1 MSEATSDVTLD
12 AASFRDPSGAIFTHN
27 DKLYRSV
34 DAKYKEHYDALMDG
48 LYQELIDENL
58 LIEHKEV
65 ALVSGLPKSTYKVIQ
80 PTYIPFISY
89 PYEWSFSQLQDAA
102 LLTLKVQR
110 IAMKHGM
117 NLKDASAY
125 NVQFLNG
132 QPIFIDSLSFET
144 YKPVPWVAYK
154 QFCQHFLAPLALMCH
169 TDLRLQDLLQTN
181 IDGIPLDL
189 ASTLLPTKTKLQP
202 GLLMHIHLHGRS
214 QVSHASDGA
223 VAAQGKQPKLST
235 TMSSQALLGLIG
247 SLEGA
252 VKKLKPK
259 GQQTEWASYYVN
271 NNNYVDT
278 AMKHKQELVRQ
289 FVQKLKAKT
298 AVDVGANTGLF
309 SMIAADEGA
318 YTLALDIDP
327 LATEGLYRHLN
338 REGDV
343 RQERILPLVN
353 DFTQPSPA
361 LGWNNQERKAILDR
375 ISVDAV
381 LALAVVHHLAIP
393 SNIPLVKI
401 AEVFAQISKKGLIVE
416 FIPKE
421 DSQVKILLAT
431 REDIFTDY
439 TKTGFEAAFSQ
450 YFKIKQVE
458 PIKKSK
464 RFLYL
469 MEKK

>member
-1 MSEATSDVTLD
+1 MSQTTSTVSLD
-12 AASFRDPSGAIFTHN
+12 AASFRDPSGAIFTHQG
-27 DKLYRSV
+27 KLYRTV
-34 DAKYKEHYDALMDG
+34 NARYQDHYDQLMDG
-48 LYQELIDENL
+48 LYQELVDEGL
-58 LIEHKEV
+58 LIAHKEV
-65 ALVSGLPKSTYKVIQ
+65 SATDGLPQTAYKVIQ
-80 PTYIPFISY
+80 PTVVPFISY

-102 LLTLKVQR
+102 LLTLKIQR

-117 NLKDASAY
+117 SLKDASAY

-132 QPIFIDSLSFET
+132 QPIFIDTLSFEA
-144 YKPVPWVAYK
+144 YKNVPWVAYK

-223 VAAQGKQPKLST
+223 VAAQGQAPKT
-235 TMSSQALLGLIG
+235 TAAMSSQALLGLIG

-252 VKKLKPK
+252 VTKLKPK

-271 NNNYVDT
+271 NNNYVDA
-278 AMKHKQELVRQ
+278 AMKHKQELVRGY
-289 FVQKLKAKT
+289 VQKLKAKT
-298 AVDVGANTGLF
+298 ALDVGANTGLF

-318 YTLALDIDP
+318 FTLAMDIDP

-343 RQERILPLVN
+343 RQERILPLVV
-353 DFTQPSPA
+353 DITQPSPA
-361 LGWNNQERKAILDR
+361 LGWNNQERTSILDR
-375 ISVDAV
+375 TSVDVV

-393 SNIPLVKI
+393 NNIPLDMI
-401 AEVFAQISKKGLIVE
+401 AQVFARMSKKGLVVE

-431 REDIFTDY
+431 REDIFNNY
-439 TKTGFEAAFSQ
+439 TKEGFEAAFNR